1 VRRFDLKISL
11 ETVEYVAGLARL
23 NLSDK
28 EKEMMV
34 AQMGDILDYMD
45 KLNALETK
53 GVKPLEHVEHMSNV
67 FRGDSV
73 EESFDREKILANA
86 PDKDSG
92 AFRVPKIV
100 E

>member
-1 VRRFDLKISL
+1 MKISI

-23 NLSDK
+23 NLSEK

-34 AQMGDILDYMD
+34 VSMSGILEYMD
-45 KLNALETK
+45 KLNSLDTS
-53 GVKPLEHVEHMSNV
+53 GVKPLEHVEPMSNV
-67 FRGDSV
+67 FRKYV
-73 EESFDREKILANA
+73 VIESFTRDSILANA
-86 PDKDSG
+86 PDKEEG

>member
-1 VRRFDLKISL
+1 MKISF

-23 NLSDK
+23 NLSEK

-34 AQMGDILDYMD
+34 VSMSGILEYMD
-45 KLNALETK
+45 KLNSLDTE
-53 GVKPLEHVEHMSNV
+53 GVKPLEHVEPMSNV
-67 FRGDSV
+67 FRKDV
-73 EESFDREKILANA
+73 VAESFDRDSILANA
-86 PDKDSG
+86 PDKEEG

>member
-1 VRRFDLKISL
+1 MKISL

-45 KLNALETK
+45 KLNTLDTT
-53 GVKPLEHVEHMSNV
+53 GIRPLEHVESMSNV
-67 FRGDSV
+67 FREDSV
-73 EESFDREKILANA
+73 KESFERHKILANA

>member
-1 VRRFDLKISL
+1 MKISL

-28 EKEMMV
+28 EKETMV

-45 KLNALETK
+45 KLNSLDTA
-53 GVKPLEHVEHMSNV
+53 GVRPLEHVEPMSNV
-67 FRGDSV
+67 FREDSV
-73 EESFDREKILANA
+73 KESLSRDKILANA
-86 PDKDSG
+86 PDKDAG